1 MIQRVID
8 KAIAAIMN
16 KAEQKHLLATR
27 LVPTEDIAG
36 KSGSYP
42 PNFTAMDKAIVINA
56 KRCGIMATQSTSY
69 FLKR

>member
-36 KSGSYP
+36 KSGS
-42 PNFTAMDKAIVINA
+42 
-56 KRCGIMATQSTSY
+56 
-69 FLKR
+69 